1 MQKVAVPDCTKPGTG
16 IGLLAILTRGCNV
29 RKEGVYMKRI
39 LSLIVLVCLVGG
51 LTACGGDSPAPTNH
65 GVNAPAPAAGQTD
78 GRRPK
83 EADYDIHAACEGNRV
98 AFALRLPPFES
109 EAYGGSIGFGE
120 VCKVWY
126 QRGDYTD
133 LSGKLEQ
140 AGSSEEIPG
149 GEVKLVFNQET
160 NTIVGDVLIPD
171 QVKFDWDALPYIGLY
186 FDANG
191 DPSFSGQ
198 HLMDEFS
205 GTVEEILDLAL
216 TTGEKEQAAQDA
228 ERDAALQSTAVTPDL
243 SAFDAAAPT
252 LTIEYPAVGTM
263 RIIIHDP
270 CLAAAYALEAPL
282 FSYMWEVRL
291 DEGLDTLISVHAE
304 VSSMA
309 NGVPAAPIVLDMN
322 QVQNYS
328 SGDGTTGMKS
338 AAVLTMDFE
347 GQNIIWDLEV
357 ENDIANR
364 ISNCD
369 ASVSMLYGSSPD
381 DYIVKDLE
389 IQ

>member
-1 MQKVAVPDCTKPGTG
+1 
-16 IGLLAILTRGCNV
+16 
-29 RKEGVYMKRI
+29 MKRI
-39 LSLIVLVCLVGG
+39 LGLIVLVCLAVV
-51 LTACGGDSPAPTNH
+51 LTACGGDSLASTNH
-65 GVNAPAPAAGQTD
+65 DGNASEPTD

-83 EADYDIHAACEGNRV
+83 EADYDLYAACEGNRV
-98 AFALRLPPFES
+98 VFALRLPPFES
-109 EAYGGSIGFGE
+109 ETYGGSIGFGE

-140 AGSSEEIPG
+140 AGGSEEIPG

-160 NTIVGDVLIPD
+160 NTIVGEVLIPD
-171 QVKFDWDALPYIGLY
+171 QVEFDWDALPYIGLS

-191 DPSFSGQ
+191 DLSFSGR

-205 GTVEEILDLAL
+205 GTVEEVLDLAL

-228 ERDAALQSTAVTPDL
+228 QRDAALQSAAVTPDL

-252 LTIEYPAVGTM
+252 LTIEYPAAGAM

-270 CLAAAYALEAPL
+270 CLAPAYALKAPL

-291 DEGLDTLISVHAE
+291 DEGMDTLISVHAE
-304 VSSMA
+304 TSSMV
-309 NGVPAAPIVLDMN
+309 NGVPAAPIVLDMDR
-322 QVQNYS
+322 VQNYS
-328 SGDGTTGMKS
+328 SGDGATGMKS

-347 GQNIIWDLEV
+347 GQNVIWDLKV
-357 ENDIANR
+357 EEGIAKR

-369 ASVSMLYGSSPD
+369 ASVLMMYGSSPD
-381 DYIVKDLE
+381 DYIIKDLE